1 MYCFGAKLQNNA
13 DMGKKIKR
21 KLPIS
26 PFFFEIWA
34 RKSKEN
40 CPYLY
45 FFSRYGQKPVQ
56 SASLILMLNNLTWL
70 QG

>member
-34 RKSKEN
+34 RKLKDN

-45 FFSRYGQKPVQ
+45 FFFEIWAK
-56 SASLILMLNNLTWL
+56 ACLIRIAYSYA
-70 QG
+70 